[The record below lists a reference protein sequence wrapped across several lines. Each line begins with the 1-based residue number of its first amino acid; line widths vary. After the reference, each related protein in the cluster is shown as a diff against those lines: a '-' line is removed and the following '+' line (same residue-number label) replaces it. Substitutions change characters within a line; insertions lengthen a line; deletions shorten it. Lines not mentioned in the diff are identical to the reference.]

1 VSSPLKLTVMTGAE
15 GDPTG
20 FDSAIASVPGRL
32 WHVTAAG
39 ERILLLSVARREL
52 RELSEKLAAGSR
64 ERLHHADW
72 VITADP
78 DEVAALGLM
87 HDCASCRAGVDQALA
102 RMREKPGTD
111 MAVGQLWWAAPT
123 VPGG

>member
-1 VSSPLKLTVMTGAE
+1 VNSPLKLTVTTGAE
-15 GDPTG
+15 GEPSG
-20 FDSAIASVPGRL
+20 FDSAITTVPARL

-52 RELSEKLAAGSR
+52 RELSERLAAGGS

-78 DEVAALGLM
+78 DEVAALGMM
-87 HDCASCRAGVDQALA
+87 HDCATCRAGVDQALA
-102 RMREKPGTD
+102 RMREEPGTD
-111 MAVGQLWWAAPT
+111 MAVGQLWWARR
-123 VPGG
+123 